1 MEKINKTAGKYL
13 ALISM
18 LVIIF
23 TAFQGVIG
31 LMPIKNELVISIIS
45 AIVLFLVST
54 LTAWQQYLSKLTDNK
69 ALIPTLIL
77 CAIALVGGLNDVF
90 NVIPMSEIANQWVR
104 FVITFVTMIL
114 NLTSN
119 LLFPKDEIV
128 EN

>member
-31 LMPIKNELVISIIS
+31 LMPVKNELVISIIS

>member
-1 MEKINKTAGKYL
+1 MEKINKTARKYL

-31 LMPIKNELVISIIS
+31 LIPIKNELVISIIS
-45 AIVLFLVST
+45 ALVLFLVST

-104 FVITFVTMIL
+104 FGITFVTMCL

>member
-1 MEKINKTAGKYL
+1 MGKINKTAGKYL

-31 LMPIKNELVISIIS
+31 LMPVKNELVISIIS